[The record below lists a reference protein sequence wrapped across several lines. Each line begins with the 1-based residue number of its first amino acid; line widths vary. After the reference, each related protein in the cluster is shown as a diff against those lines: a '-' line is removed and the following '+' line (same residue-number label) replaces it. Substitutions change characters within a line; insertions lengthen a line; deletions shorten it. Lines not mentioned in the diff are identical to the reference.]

1 LNRDIYFIISY
12 SIHNYNKKRIGE
24 NKKMSYEIINE
35 NLGVYSCNVSDLT
48 LEQTKH
54 FLELWN
60 DGSTIGSVTVFF
72 DNTGRIVLNKD
83 HKKFEAYRE
92 ITVDYL
98 ILPTDQRE
106 LLRDS
111 MKAKK
116 AKSIIEV
123 LNVLDSALIY
133 RHKITEDKAKV
144 ESFEPIKKILGHSYV
159 PCDKELDMIDMIYT
173 NSYDRYMARLDL
185 YNYAFIQG
193 KRAERARRKK
203 GLKKVEEMKPKE
215 LYNELEGMKVNEPER
230 FNFLKS
236 ATTLNSEQLKKL
248 LSAVENIQQVGV
260 EA

>member
-1 LNRDIYFIISY
+1 
-12 SIHNYNKKRIGE
+12 
-24 NKKMSYEIINE
+24 MSYEIINE

-72 DNTGRIVLNKD
+72 DNTGRIVINKD

-92 ITVDYL
+92 IIVDYL

-106 LLRDS
+106 LLRDLA
-111 MKAKK
+111 KAKK

-123 LNVLDSALIY
+123 FNVLDSALIY
-133 RHKITEDKAKV
+133 RHKIAEDKAKV
-144 ESFEPIKKILGHSYV
+144 ELFEPIKKILEHSYV
-159 PCDKELDMIDMIYT
+159 PCDKELDMIDLIYT

-185 YNYAFIQG
+185 YQYGFIQG

-203 GLKKVEEMKPKE
+203 GLEKVENMKPSE
-215 LYNELEGMKVNEPER
+215 LYNELERIKINEPER
-230 FNFLKS
+230 FNFLKAAS
-236 ATTLNSEQLKKL
+236 TLNSEQLKEL
-248 LSAVENIQQVGV
+248 LSSAENIQQAGV